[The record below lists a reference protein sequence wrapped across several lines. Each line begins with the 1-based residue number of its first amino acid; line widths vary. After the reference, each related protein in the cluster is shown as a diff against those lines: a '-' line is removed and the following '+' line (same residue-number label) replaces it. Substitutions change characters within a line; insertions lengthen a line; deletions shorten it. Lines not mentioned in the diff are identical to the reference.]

1 MKWYLNILLAVL
13 LVSSCNNYGPSHPR
27 TGDLVFFKAS
37 QGNEFEDAINS
48 ATSDESTAFI
58 HVAIIEVSN
67 DSLFLIQAETE
78 GVTRRLWDSSA
89 EKAAYSIMR
98 LRTSESLVSEAVE
111 RAKTFIG
118 QPYDWYY
125 LPDNDAMYCSELV
138 YESYL
143 DNSGE
148 HIFPAKPMNFR
159 AADGSMPQ
167 FWTELFDSLGCPVP
181 EGIPGTNPNDLSR
194 SPLLEKVTWQ

>member
-1 MKWYLNILLAVL
+1 MKWYLNILLTVL
-13 LVSSCNNYGPSHPR
+13 LVSSCNNKGSCPQ
-27 TGDLVFFKAS
+27 TGDLVFFEAA

-48 ATSDESTAFI
+48 ATSDESAGFI
-58 HVAIIEVSN
+58 HVAIVEVSN

-78 GVTRRLWDSSA
+78 GVTRRLWDRSA

-98 LRTSESLVSEAVE
+98 LRFSKPLAVRAVE

-194 SPLLEKVTWQ
+194 SPLLEKITWQ

>member
-13 LVSSCNNYGPSHPR
+13 MVSSCNNYGQSYPR
-27 TGDLVFFKAS
+27 TGDLVFFKVS

-48 ATSDESTAFI
+48 TTSDKPDGFI

-78 GVTRRLWDSSA
+78 GVTRRLWDRST

-98 LRTSESLVSEAVE
+98 LRFSKPLAVKAVE
-111 RAKTFIG
+111 RAKAFIG

-143 DNSGE
+143 DNNGE
-148 HIFPAKPMNFR
+148 HLFPAKPMNFR

-167 FWTELFDSLGCPVP
+167 FWTELFDSLDRPVP
-181 EGIPGTNPNDLSR
+181 EGLPGTNPNDLSR